1 MASLT
6 APPPTSDGATVASE
20 RSSKAAARIAR
31 WRPWIAEGALR
42 FGVPQAWIEA
52 VMRAESGGRTELN
65 GAPITSSAGAMG
77 LMQLM
82 PNTYRAL
89 AKTHGLG
96 PDPHDPRDNILAG
109 AAYLSAMRARFGY
122 PGAFA
127 AYNAGPARFEAHLR
141 TGKPL
146 PTETQAYL
154 AGLSRVPR
162 SADLPPAVVSGTRL
176 FFAVSAS
183 TDRTPDTVSPPTLFV
198 REGAPG
204 EGR

>member
-1 MASLT
+1 MAALS
-6 APPPTSDGATVASE
+6 PPSSVAEASVAA
-20 RSSKAAARIAR
+20 SAAARIAR
-31 WRPWIAEGALR
+31 WRPWIVEASTR
-42 FGVPQAWIEA
+42 FQVPEAWIVA
-52 VMRAESGGRTELN
+52 VMRAESGGRTMLN

-82 PNTYRAL
+82 PDTYREVAR
-89 AKTHGLG
+89 THGLG

-146 PTETQAYL
+146 PAETQAYL
-154 AGLSRVPR
+154 AGLSKLPG
-162 SADLPPAVVSGTRL
+162 SADLPPTILSGTQL
-176 FFAVSAS
+176 FFTLSDWPSAAPGE
-183 TDRTPDTVSPPTLFV
+183 TSPPGLFV
-198 REGAPG
+198 PLRSPG